1 MDDGIRFYSFKFVNN
16 SNGGNKHKFRNLMRT
31 GLGSSQD
38 LNEYRKMK
46 KMQEVYAYEQ
56 HRRTQTPI
64 TFYGNVQNNI
74 NNTPLFFDQPVQQIE
89 PTVQSVLTPREQ
101 EYNLDDY
108 ETDKMF
114 DMGTNV
120 DYIISKMTY
129 KKYNHLL
136 TKNHPVYFGYNIE
149 VPKNRDFFLDFGLRQ
164 RFKYNYYKLELSI
177 HGDYVDEIY
186 KTVLTNP
193 DFKRLIKFSSSMF
206 KNITILLMSKKS
218 VYNSVITIDNFSL
231 FKVMDKA
238 MDNNN
243 NIEVLTDK
251 IFDNVT
257 DDDKFKSIF
266 DDLNRI
272 FDPDN
277 VNIDVDVNDELVK
290 CSINLKKET
299 EKKLSKILCYQFDF
313 KNDRYH
319 ESGTLLS
326 TSSNKLSV
334 YNAKNTYG
342 HTKFNLDLPEEGT
355 YFLNY
360 KLDNKSQEKK
370 DMEVIVSDLHYNNL
384 SVGSSDSGI
393 FFKSGKEEVDVI
405 LYFKTKDNISV
416 NFDYIKLYFL
426 DTNKCQDLNLNV
438 IDINGVKK
446 VKNEKYII
454 EKPVM
459 ELKLTEVY
467 SCKFEEW
474 NNSQSLFV
482 NSYIEKFNNRE
493 QTVILKSE
501 NEGSNGYMTRK
512 IDYTNNNGT
521 LLVEFE
527 GYIIGNI
534 TGHLVFT
541 EGSNVIT
548 KKRIETKSSR
558 GNKIQMT
565 LPVNGESN
573 IRVGLF
579 MTYNNIESKFSGIV
593 LKQIKVNKVERIP
606 QKIKK
611 YIEKKMNKKFEI
623 NIETETESE
632 EEELDSSDDLST
644 DGKNQTQ
651 FSDYL

>member
-1 MDDGIRFYSFKFVNN
+1 MDDTIRFYSFKFVNN
-16 SNGGNKHKFRNLMRT
+16 SNGRNNSKFRNLMRT

-56 HRRTQTPI
+56 QKRRTQTPI
-64 TFYGNVQNNI
+64 TFYGNI
-74 NNTPLFFDQPVQQIE
+74 ENNTSLFFNQPVPQPSII
-89 PTVQSVLTPREQ
+89 LKD

-108 ETDKMF
+108 ETDKVL

-164 RFKYNYYKLELSI
+164 RFKYNCYKLELSI

-193 DFKRLIKFSSSMF
+193 DFKKLIKFSSSMF
-206 KNITILLMSKKS
+206 KNITILLMSKKN

-238 MDNNN
+238 KDDDD
-243 NIEVLTDK
+243 NIEVLTDE

-290 CSINLKKET
+290 CSINLKKEV
-299 EKKLSKILCYQFDF
+299 EKKLTKTLCYEFDF

-334 YNAKNTYG
+334 YNTKNTYG
-342 HTKFNLDLPEEGT
+342 HVKFKLDLPEDGT

-360 KLDNKSQEKK
+360 KLRSQCKQ
-370 DMEVIVSDLHYNNL
+370 DIEVIISDFHYNNL
-384 SVGSSDSGI
+384 SVASSSEGI
-393 FFKSGKEEVDVI
+393 FFNCGKEEVDVI
-405 LYFKTKDNISV
+405 LYFKTKENISV
-416 NFDYIKLYFL
+416 SFDYIKLYFL
-426 DTNKCQDLNLNV
+426 DTTKCQDLDLKV
-438 IDINGVKK
+438 IDMNAVKE
-446 VKNEKYII
+446 VKDDKYKI
-454 EKPVM
+454 EKPIM

-512 IDYTNNNGT
+512 IDYTKNNGT